1 MTSAD
6 AARAGKATLAL
17 RALAGLAGIGLA
29 AALFWWWWTFD
40 FVVGN
45 GYMPWSEAGI
55 CLVRDSDICAL
66 AKALCLGSHPRAFAS
81 YQAAAF
87 WIGAALLST
96 SLWANAWRNPPAAL
110 P

>member
-66 AKALCLGSHPRAFAS
+66 AKALCFGSHPRVFAS
-81 YQAAAF
+81 YQATAF

-96 SLWANAWRNPPAAL
+96 SLWATAWRNPPAAL
-110 P
+110 H

>member
-45 GYMPWSEAGI
+45 GYMPWSEAGV

-66 AKALCLGSHPRAFAS
+66 AKALCLGSHPRAFVS
-81 YQAAAF
+81 YQATAF

-96 SLWANAWRNPPAAL
+96 SLWANAWRNPRAAL
-110 P
+110 D